1 MNFTALD
8 YGVFLG
14 YCCIIIGIGLFVSR
28 EKKGKKKNASDYFL
42 ASKALP
48 WWAIGSSL
56 IASNISAEQVVAMS
70 GSGYVLGLGIATYE
84 WMAAATL
91 LIVGKFFLPI
101 FLKKEIYTMPQFL
114 ELRFDHRVRTIMSI
128 FWILVYIF
136 VNLTSVLYLGAI
148 SMETIMGIPFVWA
161 IASLAL
167 FSALYSIYGGLK
179 AVAWT
184 DVVQVVFLIG
194 GGLITTYLA
203 VKAVGGDA
211 GFMGGLSSMLE
222 RAPEHFDMIFN
233 KGEVFVT
240 EGTNVK
246 DPYTDLPGIS
256 LLIGSMWII
265 NLSYWGCNQYITQR
279 ALAGKSLAEAQ
290 NGIMFAGYLK
300 LFMPIIVVL
309 PGIAAYLLLQDGVAL
324 DMFQVDIQGEYILN
338 EAGERVVAHDKSYP
352 AVLTYFVPEGL
363 RGLAFAALIA
373 AIVSSLS
380 SMINSTA
387 TIYTM
392 DIYRNYINKN
402 ASETQLVT
410 VGRYMAGIALIIACL
425 VAPALQNFGQAFQ
438 FIQEFTSL
446 VSPGV
451 FCIFIFGLFWKK
463 ATADGAFWV
472 AIATVPLSWIL
483 KISFPPEQ
491 LPFIDR
497 SGIVFLLL
505 SFIMIGMSVLKAPGK
520 KFIFDKT
527 SSALAIMVAVLIL
540 GDVILGQYGQTLH
553 DPLRKANLHLIAILT
568 LLAFISV
575 VKLIPK
581 DPKAINTNPELFKT
595 NTAFNIGAAG
605 IVVILM
611 ILYYVFW

>member
-1 MNFTALD
+1 MNFTPLD

-28 EKKGKKKNASDYFL
+28 EKKGKKKDSSDYFL

-91 LIVGKFFLPI
+91 LIVGKYFLPI
-101 FLKKEIYTMPQFL
+101 FLKKGIYTMPQFL

-128 FWILVYIF
+128 FWILLYIF

-148 SMETIMGIPFVWA
+148 SMETIMGIPFFWA
-161 IASLAL
+161 IIGLAL

-184 DVVQVVFLIG
+184 DVVQVIFLVA

-203 VKAVGGDA
+203 VKAVGGG
-211 GFMGGLSSMLE
+211 GFFNGLAEMVE

-233 KGEVFVT
+233 KGEILVS
-240 EGTNVK
+240 EGGVQK
-246 DPYTDLPGIS
+246 DPYTDLPGVS

-290 NGIMFAGYLK
+290 RGIVFAGYLK
-300 LFMPIIVVL
+300 LFMPVIIVL
-309 PGIAAYLLLQDGVAL
+309 PGIAAYLLLQDGVDLA
-324 DMFQVDIQGEYILN
+324 MYQVDAATGQNIVLP
-338 EAGERVVAHDKSYP
+338 DKSYP
-352 AVLTYFVPEGL
+352 AVLTHFVPVGL

-410 VGRYMAGIALIIACL
+410 VGRYMAGIALVIACL
-425 VAPALQNFGQAFQ
+425 VAPALSNFKQAFQ

-446 VSPGV
+446 VSPGI
-451 FCIFIFGLFWKK
+451 FCIFIFGMFWKK

-472 AIATVPLSWIL
+472 AIATLPLSWML
-483 KISFPPEQ
+483 KVTFPPEQ

-497 SGIVFLLL
+497 TGIVFLLL
-505 SFIMIGMSVLKAPGK
+505 SLIMIMVSVIKAPNIK
-520 KFIFDKT
+520 LLFSREVWIMFIG
-527 SSALAIMVAVLIL
+527 IVVLLL
-540 GDVILGQYGQTLH
+540 GDVIMSLYGMTFH
-553 DPLRKANLHLIAILT
+553 DPLRKANLHVILVLFLIGLMN
-568 LLAFISV
+568 LFRSL
-575 VKLIPK
+575 PK
-581 DPKAINTNPELFKT
+581 DAKAIETDTALFKT
-595 NTAFNIGAAG
+595 DASFNIGAVG
-605 IVVILM
+605 IIILLI
-611 ILYYVFW
+611 ILYTIFW